1 MKLKLSQFGACV
13 SIVCC
18 MSSFAE
24 KCYGDAP
31 PPIMQSVVK
40 NALNKVKIKLLHLDS
55 ILNSN
60 DAGLIKT
67 IAKEKQDYFLQLQTN
82 WSVTLRLPPHALPI
96 NIRAYHE
103 VLQFYFEGRTN
114 YEEASLPTLLNGTFP
129 QHLNWNKTDISKSD
143 WNRYELVGLHLR
155 VCWFGLFFQLN
166 PKDILENH
174 DPEMDAVLIASQY
187 MDDFRQDPI
196 LYQLITA
203 TEFNEIMNLANI
215 MPEFTDDYVAR
226 MAKLH
231 GQQVEKSGIF
241 PTALENLKSITGQ
254 YNASEKLMYVSAWR
268 EAPALFET
276 RMLALEAWI
285 NNELEYLT
293 SVVDPAD
300 KSKDGKSTLAKHSL
314 DFANQALMEISNA
327 NIPQTNH
334 IQANL
339 IPKLTEQNLDLVR
352 ELNKYLRYRGRSFDV
367 DYVSK
372 SSAALA
378 ALQTGGQKNA
388 VVGIQPDD
396 ASENLTLPIAILADY
411 AKHSSN
417 DAFKADLELI
427 RARLEGLRDRASKMV
442 TQ

>member
-1 MKLKLSQFGACV
+1 
-13 SIVCC
+13 
-18 MSSFAE
+18 
-24 KCYGDAP
+24 
-31 PPIMQSVVK
+31 
-40 NALNKVKIKLLHLDS
+40 
-55 ILNSN
+55 
-60 DAGLIKT
+60 
-67 IAKEKQDYFLQLQTN
+67 
-82 WSVTLRLPPHALPI
+82 
-96 NIRAYHE
+96 
-103 VLQFYFEGRTN
+103 
-114 YEEASLPTLLNGTFP
+114 
-129 QHLNWNKTDISKSD
+129 
-143 WNRYELVGLHLR
+143 
-155 VCWFGLFFQLN
+155 
-166 PKDILENH
+166 
-174 DPEMDAVLIASQY
+174 
-187 MDDFRQDPI
+187 
-196 LYQLITA
+196 
-203 TEFNEIMNLANI
+203 